1 MRCGKDRID
10 AGEYMIEKICP
21 KCRVPMNGEK
31 CVKPNC
37 GCKTEMSSTIYWC
50 KECNI
55 PVFDNVCPSCGNE
68 GKYIATDMR
77 PVFPEENA
85 LISIIL
91 EDDPTKYQRSS
102 VWYGSGAYVID
113 GKKVKLPITKIN
125 KLPIDDIKAIKEKYD
140 LYAEKID
147 YRYFDE
153 TIERFINANADR
165 YNYITEEAVHFVQQY
180 KDKYSVED
188 MMVSFSGGKDSTVT
202 SHIVNRALGTN
213 KVLHVFGDTTLEF
226 PYTLEYK
233 KRFNKNEES
242 QGVRVLTAKN
252 REKNFEEL
260 CEVVGPPSRVMRWCC
275 TVFKTGAIQKTISS
289 AFKDKNNIL
298 SFQGIRHNESASRSK
313 YERES
318 ESPKI
323 SKQTVVS
330 PIIDWIDYDVWLYIL
345 TTKIDFNYAYRLGW
359 TRVGCWCCP
368 NNGGWSEF
376 LAKVHMYD
384 QYMHWHDLLVD
395 FAKQIGKPD
404 PEEYVNDG
412 GWKAR
417 QGGNGLVAAQTSIV
431 SFEPCATDENSFN
444 YDLQRSISEE
454 LYELFKPFGYI
465 NKELGNKRLGEVY
478 VMNRT
483 GKVILILQGRIG
495 STRLKVT
502 IKDIHIAKA
511 RTLSVAE
518 GKIQCQLTKYQMCL
532 GCKACESVCKYDAI
546 SVKDDGKGNIS
557 YFIDNDKCKRCTE
570 CVGHFNAGCYMRKV
584 LCIKRS

>member
-1 MRCGKDRID
+1 MTER
-10 AGEYMIEKICP
+10 ICP

-31 CVKPNC
+31 CIKPNC
-37 GCKTEMSSTIYWC
+37 GCVTEMSSTIYWC
-50 KECNI
+50 DECNI
-55 PVFDNVCPSCGNE
+55 PTFENVCPICGTE
-68 GKYIATDMR
+68 GKYISTDLR

-85 LISIIL
+85 LVSIIL
-91 EDDPTKYQRSS
+91 EDDPERYQTSS
-102 VWYGSGAYVID
+102 VWYGSGVYIID
-113 GKKVKLPITKIN
+113 GKKVKIPITKIN
-125 KLPIDDIKAIKEKYD
+125 KLPIEEIKQIKEKYD
-140 LYAEKID
+140 LFAEKID
-147 YRYFDE
+147 YSFFNGLVE
-153 TIERFINANADR
+153 KFIRANADR
-165 YNYITEEAVHFVQQY
+165 YNCITEEAVHFVQQY
-180 KDKYSVED
+180 RNKYTIED

-202 SHIVNRALGTN
+202 SHVVNRALGTN

-242 QGVRVLTAKN
+242 QGVRVVTAKN

-313 YERES
+313 YKRES
-318 ESPKI
+318 VDSKI
-323 SKQTVVS
+323 SKQIVVS

-368 NNGGWSEF
+368 NNGAWSEF

-384 QYMHWHDLLVD
+384 QYVHWHGLLVN

-404 PEEYVNDG
+404 PETYIDDG

-417 QGGNGLVAAQTSIV
+417 QGGNGLAAAQTSV
-431 SFEPCATDENSFN
+431 VLFEPCATDERAFN
-444 YDLQRSISEE
+444 YDLQRPITDE

-478 VMNRT
+478 VMDKA
-483 GKVILILQGRIG
+483 GKVVLILQGRTG
-495 STRLKVT
+495 STKLKVI

-532 GCKACESVCKYDAI
+532 GCKACESVCKFDAI
-546 SVKDDGKGNIS
+546 NVKDDGTGKIS
-557 YFIDNDKCKRCTE
+557 YLVDNDKCKRCTE

>member
-1 MRCGKDRID
+1 MLKNYCG
-10 AGEYMIEKICP
+10 ENMIERICP
-21 KCRVPMNGEK
+21 KCRVPMNGDK
-31 CVKPNC
+31 CIKPNC
-37 GCKTEMSSTIYWC
+37 GCSTEMSSTIYWC
-50 KECNI
+50 KDCNI
-55 PVFDNVCPSCGNE
+55 PIYEKVCPICGNE
-68 GKYIATDMR
+68 GKYVDTDVR

-85 LISIIL
+85 LISIL
-91 EDDPTKYQRSS
+91 LKKNPKEYQCAS
-102 VWYGSGAYVID
+102 VWFGSGAYIID
-113 GKKVKLPITKIN
+113 GKKIKLSVSKVN
-125 KLPIDDIKAIKEKYD
+125 KLPIEDIRIIKEQYENFIEDINYEFFDDYIAKFIKANK
-140 LYAEKID
+140 
-147 YRYFDE
+147 
-153 TIERFINANADR
+153 DR
-165 YNYITEEAVHFVQQY
+165 YNYITEEAVNYIQQY
-180 KDKYSVED
+180 QDKYKIED

-202 SHIVNRALGTN
+202 SHLVNRALGTN
-213 KVLHVFGDTTLEF
+213 KVLHIFGDTTLEF

-242 QGVRVLTAKN
+242 KGIRILTAKN
-252 REKNFEEL
+252 REKNFEDL
-260 CEVVGPPSRVMRWCC
+260 CQVVGPPSRVMRWCC
-275 TVFKTGAIQKTISS
+275 TVFKTGAIQKTIAS

-298 SFQGIRHNESASRSK
+298 SFQGIRHSESASRSK

-345 TTKIDFNYAYRLGW
+345 TTKIDFNQAYRLGW

-384 QYMHWHDLLVD
+384 QYAHWHDLLVD
-395 FAKQIGKPD
+395 FAGQIGKPD
-404 PEEYVNDG
+404 PEEYVSEG

-417 QGGNGLVAAQTSIV
+417 QGGNGLAAAQTSVV
-431 SFEPCATDENSFN
+431 SFEPCATDENAFN
-444 YDLQRSISEE
+444 YILQRPITEE

-478 VMNRT
+478 VMNKA
-483 GKVILILQGRIG
+483 GKVVLVLQGRIG
-495 STRLKVT
+495 NNKLKVT

-511 RTLSVAE
+511 KTLAAAE

-546 SVKDDGKGNIS
+546 SVKDNGAGDITYCIS
-557 YFIDNDKCKRCTE
+557 DEKCRRCTE

-584 LCIKRS
+584 LTIKRT

>member
-1 MRCGKDRID
+1 
-10 AGEYMIEKICP
+10 
-21 KCRVPMNGEK
+21 MNGEK
-31 CVKPNC
+31 CIKPDC
-37 GCKTEMSSTIYWC
+37 GCTTEMASTIYWC
-50 KECNI
+50 TECNI
-55 PVFDNVCPSCGNE
+55 PIFYKTCPICGLE
-68 GKYIATDMR
+68 GKYISTDMR

-91 EDDPTKYQRSS
+91 ADNPAKYQESS
-102 VWYGSGAYVID
+102 VWYGSGMYIID
-113 GKKVKLPITKIN
+113 GKKVRLSITKIN
-125 KLPIDDIKAIKEKYD
+125 KYPLEQIKQIRGKYNLFANQISYDFFEKVI
-140 LYAEKID
+140 EK
-147 YRYFDE
+147 FVK
-153 TIERFINANADR
+153 ANVDR
-165 YNYITEEAVHFVQQY
+165 YNDITEEAICFVQQY
-180 KDKYSVED
+180 REKYVIED

-213 KVLHVFGDTTLEF
+213 KVLHIFGDTTLEF

-242 QGVRVLTAKN
+242 RGVRVLTAKN
-252 REKNFEEL
+252 REKNFENL
-260 CEVVGPPSRVMRWCC
+260 CEIVGPPSRVMRWCC
-275 TVFKTGAIQKTISS
+275 TVFKTGAIQKIISS

-298 SFQGIRHNESASRSK
+298 SFQGIRRNESVNRSK

-318 ESPKI
+318 RNSKI

-330 PIIDWIDYDVWLYIL
+330 PIIDWIDFDVWLYIL
-345 TTKIDFNYAYRLGW
+345 TTKIDFNDAYRLGW

-376 LAKVHMYD
+376 LAKIHMHDKYL
-384 QYMHWHDLLVD
+384 HWHELLVN

-417 QGGNGLVAAQTSIV
+417 QGGNGLPAAQSSVV
-431 SFEPCATDENSFN
+431 SFEACATDENAFN
-444 YDLQRSISEE
+444 YDLKRPITEE

-478 VMNRT
+478 IMNKA
-483 GKVILILQGRIG
+483 GNIVLILRGRIG
-495 STRLKVT
+495 STKLKVV
-502 IKDIHIAKA
+502 IKDIHIAKS
-511 RTLSVAE
+511 RTLSTAE

-546 SVKDDGKGNIS
+546 NVKDDGKGNIS
-557 YFIDNDKCKRCTE
+557 YSIDNDKCRRCTE

-584 LCIKRS
+584 LSIKRA